1 MIERTIQQFQTEV
14 KNTNSMIK
22 VRRLCKIK
30 KDIKNQLQMT
40 QDKKEQEILIAT
52 NNLIIEHIDFQRE
65 KAKANRTNKKLQ
77 QLKKKMVH
85 GPNIW
90 EIKRKV
96 TRATDTLHTLKN
108 PNGELMESMQD
119 TLGAY

>member
-40 QDKKEQEILIAT
+40 QDKKEQDILIAR
-52 NNLIIEHIDFQRE
+52 NH
-65 KAKANRTNKKLQ
+65 
-77 QLKKKMVH
+77 
-85 GPNIW
+85 
-90 EIKRKV
+90 
-96 TRATDTLHTLKN
+96 
-108 PNGELMESMQD
+108 
-119 TLGAY
+119 